1 MNIKYFNNNDVK
13 EASLLAK
20 SYWGDL
26 FTNEGDK
33 LAELINELLVRYNI
47 LNSRYSY
54 KASEHGEMKG
64 LLFAALKS
72 NTNHAREWLMHK
84 INKIPPTEKMIA
96 LNYLNYYEYNT
107 SQINKYVN
115 SNDIILTLFISKQKG
130 CGKLLMDGFMKKCR
144 QDGLKNLFLW
154 TDTTCN
160 HQYYENNQFT
170 LVARFKNSD
179 TPGMEKHAETLIYK
193 KEIK

>member
-1 MNIKYFNNNDVK
+1 MNIKYFNNNDIK

-47 LNSRYSY
+47 LNSKYSY
-54 KASEHGEMKG
+54 K
-64 LLFAALKS
+64 
-72 NTNHAREWLMHK
+72 
-84 INKIPPTEKMIA
+84 
-96 LNYLNYYEYNT
+96 
-107 SQINKYVN
+107 
-115 SNDIILTLFISKQKG
+115 LTLFISKQKG